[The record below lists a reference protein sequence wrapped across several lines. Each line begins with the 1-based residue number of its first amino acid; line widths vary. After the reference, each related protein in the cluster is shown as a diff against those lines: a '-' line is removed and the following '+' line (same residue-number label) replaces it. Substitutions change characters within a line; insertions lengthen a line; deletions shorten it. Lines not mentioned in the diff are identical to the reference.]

1 VPSFIQYSSGS
12 GIDESRSQ
20 KGGRKEISRVVT
32 VIIPLRLG
40 GRYHVQGQ
48 RHVLQLMRYIN
59 SSSEFAFSG
68 LTGWFIGWNVPWVDM
83 SGGIQHPELEV
94 AASCLCLRPLR
105 WLRPVMDQR
114 SLTCILLLVATA
126 GMNLICIYSNFL
138 PTPRREFS
146 KFDKQLALRLSL

>member
-1 VPSFIQYSSGS
+1 MPSFIQYSSGS

-94 AASCLCLRPLR
+94 AASCQSSS
-105 WLRPVMDQR
+105 VEV
-114 SLTCILLLVATA
+114 VASRNGSMVTNMHTHT
-126 GMNLICIYSNFL
+126 GRYSRDEPDMYLF
-138 PTPRREFS
+138 
-146 KFDKQLALRLSL
+146 